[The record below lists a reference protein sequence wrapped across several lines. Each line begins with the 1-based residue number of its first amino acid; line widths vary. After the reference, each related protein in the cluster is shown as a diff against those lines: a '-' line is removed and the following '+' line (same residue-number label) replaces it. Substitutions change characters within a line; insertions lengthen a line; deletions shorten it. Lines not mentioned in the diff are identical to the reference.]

1 MTFQAESENE
11 TLSGQ
16 IERVTYT
23 NPENGYTVARMRVRG
38 RREPVT
44 VVGRFTDPAP
54 GETLEIT
61 GFWKLHPTYGE
72 QFEVRSHRSITPST
86 INGIRK
92 YLGSGMIRGI
102 GPVMAERIVDR
113 FGKSALDVIENH
125 PDKLREVEGI
135 GEKRIEMIQAAW
147 AEQREVRNVM
157 VFLQSHEVSAAWA
170 VRIFR
175 HYGRDAIDVVTTNPY
190 QLATDISGIG
200 FLTADRIAS
209 RLGFE
214 KQDPRRIK
222 AGILYV
228 LNQLAEDGH
237 VFYPRGQLLE
247 KSMEILEAAPERIS
261 DGIAQAAKNQELV
274 IDEKEQK
281 DPAADPAV
289 YLKRFFVC
297 ETGIARHFAR
307 LLGAPKAVRSIDAP
321 RALQWVQDRLDFAL
335 AEKQQQ
341 AVKCA
346 AQNKVMVLTGGP
358 GTGKT
363 TIIRAMLEIFSR
375 LSARIMLAAPTGR
388 AAKKMSEATGYSAV
402 TIHRMLSFNY
412 QAGGFQKNQDNPIK
426 CDLLI
431 IDEASMIDTVLM
443 YHLIKAVPPAAT
455 LVMVGDVHQLPSVGP
470 GNVLADI
477 IASKAVPVVR
487 LSEIFRQARK
497 SRIIVNA
504 HQINSGR
511 MPQMDASHDNT
522 DFYFIGQTDPE
533 KVVDTIVEL
542 VSKRIP
548 RRFGFD
554 PVTEIQV
561 LSPMHR
567 GTAGTAALN
576 RVLQETLN
584 PGNPQVTSG
593 STVFR
598 LYDKVMQT
606 RNNYDKQVFNGD
618 MGRIAGLDED
628 TRQVQIDFDDR
639 RISYAFTELDEVVPA
654 YAVSV
659 HKAQGSEFPAVVMP
673 LLTQHYMML
682 QRNLVYTAVTR
693 GRALVVMVG
702 AKKAMAIAVKN
713 NTPARRHTRLAS
725 RLAAACGG
733 YQENNLYKEQLL

>member
-1 MTFQAESENE
+1 MTSQAESENQ

-16 IERVTYT
+16 IDRVTYT
-23 NPENGYTVARMRVRG
+23 NPENGYTVARMRIRG

-44 VVGRFTDPAP
+44 VVGRFMEPAP
-54 GETLEIT
+54 GEAMEVT

-113 FGKSALDVIENH
+113 FGKTALDVIENH
-125 PDKLREVEGI
+125 PEKLRDVEGI

-147 AEQREVRNVM
+147 AEQREIRNVM

-170 VRIFR
+170 VRIFKQ
-175 HYGRDAIDVVTTNPY
+175 YGRDAIDVVTANPY

-214 KQDPRRIK
+214 KQDPLRIK

-237 VFYPRGQLLE
+237 VFYPHGLLVE
-247 KSMEILEAAPERIS
+247 KSMEILEAPSQRIS
-261 DGIAQAAKNQELV
+261 GAIAEAAKDQDLV
-274 IDEKEQK
+274 IDDDGPK
-281 DPAADPAV
+281 DSKADPAV

-297 ETGIARHFAR
+297 ETGIAGHFSR
-307 LLGAPKAVRSIDAP
+307 LLGAPKAVRSIDGP
-321 RALQWVQDRLDFAL
+321 RALQWVQKRLDFTL

-346 AQNKVMVLTGGP
+346 AQNKAMVLTGGP

-375 LSARIMLAAPTGR
+375 LSGQILLAAPTGR
-388 AAKKMSEATGYSAV
+388 AAKKMSEATGHTAV

-412 QAGGFQKNQDNPIK
+412 QAGGFQKNQDNPLK

-443 YHLIKAVPPAAT
+443 YHLVKAVPPAAT
-455 LVMVGDVHQLPSVGP
+455 LVLVGDVHQLPSVGP

-477 IASKAVPVVR
+477 IASGAVPVVR
-487 LSEIFRQARK
+487 LTEIFRQARK

-511 MPQMDASHDNT
+511 IPQMDANHDDT
-522 DFYFIGQTDPE
+522 DFYFIEQTDPE

-554 PVTEIQV
+554 PVSEIQV

-618 MGRIAGLDED
+618 MGRISALDEE

-693 GRALVVMVG
+693 GKALVVMVG

-713 NTPARRHTRLAS
+713 DTPARRHTRLAR
-725 RLAAACGG
+725 RLVAACGR
-733 YQENNLYKEQLL
+733 YQENNFDKEQLR

>member
-1 MTFQAESENE
+1 
-11 TLSGQ
+11 
-16 IERVTYT
+16 
-23 NPENGYTVARMRVRG
+23 
-38 RREPVT
+38 
-44 VVGRFTDPAP
+44 
-54 GETLEIT
+54 
-61 GFWKLHPTYGE
+61 
-72 QFEVRSHRSITPST
+72 
-86 INGIRK
+86 
-92 YLGSGMIRGI
+92 
-102 GPVMAERIVDR
+102 
-113 FGKSALDVIENH
+113 
-125 PDKLREVEGI
+125 
-135 GEKRIEMIQAAW
+135 
-147 AEQREVRNVM
+147 
-157 VFLQSHEVSAAWA
+157 
-170 VRIFR
+170 
-175 HYGRDAIDVVTTNPY
+175 
-190 QLATDISGIG
+190 
-200 FLTADRIAS
+200 
-209 RLGFE
+209 
-214 KQDPRRIK
+214 KQDPLRIK

-237 VFYPRGQLLE
+237 VYYPHGLLVE

-261 DGIAQAAKNQELV
+261 DAIGAAARDQTLV
-274 IDEKEQK
+274 IDDDGQK
-281 DPAADPAV
+281 DPEADRAV
-289 YLKRFFVC
+289 YVKRFFVC
-297 ETGIARHFAR
+297 ETGIAGHFAR
-307 LLGAPKAVRSIDAP
+307 LLGAPKAIRPIDAP
-321 RALQWVQDRLDFAL
+321 RALQWVQKRLDFEL

-363 TIIRAMLEIFSR
+363 TIIRAMLEIFNR
-375 LSARIMLAAPTGR
+375 LSAQIMLAAPTGR
-388 AAKKMSEATGYSAV
+388 AAKKMSEATGHKAV

-412 QAGGFQKNQDNPIK
+412 QAGGFQKNQDNPLK

-455 LVMVGDVHQLPSVGP
+455 LVLVGDVHQLPSVGP

-477 IASKAVPVVR
+477 ITSGAVPVVR
-487 LSEIFRQARK
+487 LTEIFRQARK
-497 SRIIVNA
+497 SQIIVNA
-504 HQINSGR
+504 HRINSGR
-511 MPQMDASHDNT
+511 IPQMDASHDNT
-522 DFYFIGQTDPE
+522 DFYFIEQAEPE

-554 PVTEIQV
+554 PVSQIQV

-618 MGRIAGLDED
+618 MGRIAGLDEE
-628 TRQVQIDFDDR
+628 TRQVEIDFEDR

-682 QRNLVYTAVTR
+682 QRNLVYTAITR
-693 GRALVVMVG
+693 GRGLVVMVG

-713 NTPARRHTRLAS
+713 DTPARRHTRLA
-725 RLAAACGG
+725 RRIAGACGKFSG
-733 YQENNLYKEQLL
+733 TNPE